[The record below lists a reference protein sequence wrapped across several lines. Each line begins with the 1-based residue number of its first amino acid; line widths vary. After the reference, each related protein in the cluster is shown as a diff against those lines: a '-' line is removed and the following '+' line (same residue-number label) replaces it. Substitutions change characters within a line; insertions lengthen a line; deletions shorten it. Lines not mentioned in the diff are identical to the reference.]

1 MKNFTLDLSQLTVV
15 PDASKGGRAVAG
27 PRTPRSSTDRDVIET
42 ALEFGKPF
50 NPTFG
55 AALEV
60 LQISKTSPTVKVVP
74 SPTVAMT
81 SKSSDL
87 TLGIGLTGTAAMV
100 AGINLSGGLY
110 GSTTPEFG
118 IFGTAGFVVGIVSGA
133 SGGVELTFVFGTPR
147 DFSGPFV
154 SFQASVGPK
163 VFAGASVG
171 ASLLFSPGPPGPGGR
186 VPLTFMGIAFNLTGG
201 VSALPFSISVEW
213 SFTTTIPLLK

>member
-1 MKNFTLDLSQLTVV
+1 MNNFTLDLSQLTVV
-15 PDASKGGRAVAG
+15 PDASLGGRAVAG
-27 PRTPRSSTDRDVIET
+27 PRTPRSSADRAVIET
-42 ALEFGKPF
+42 ALDFGKFF

-55 AALEV
+55 PALEV
-60 LQISKTSPTVKVVP
+60 LRVSKTPPTVRVVP
-74 SPTVAMT
+74 SPTVPMT

-87 TLGIGLTGTAAMV
+87 TVGFGLTGTAAMV

-110 GSTTPEFG
+110 GSTTLEFG
-118 IFGTAGFVVGIVSGA
+118 VFGTAGFVVGIISGA

-171 ASLLFSPGPPGPGGR
+171 ASLLFSPGPPGAGGR
-186 VPLTFMGIAFNLTGG
+186 VPLTFMGIAFNVTGG
-201 VSALPFSISVEW
+201 VSALPFSLSVEW
-213 SFTTTIPLLK
+213 SVTTTIPIIK